1 LEDAV
6 IVIEET
12 EIRTTATAAGV
23 MAGLAAPSQG
33 SRELSS
39 WRVRMME
46 NAEGPV
52 HTIDREQVFM
62 PVAGTFAIAMDG
74 TTAVVAAGQ
83 AVVLPAGVVRQI
95 RAGDAP
101 AEALV
106 CMPAGGTASLP
117 GAPERHPLPWA
128 E

>member
-1 LEDAV
+1 V

-12 EIRTTATAAGV
+12 EARTTATAAGV
-23 MAGLAAPSQG
+23 VAGLAAPSQG

-39 WRVRMME
+39 WRLRMRE
-46 NAEGPV
+46 HAEGPV
-52 HTIDREQVFM
+52 HAIDREQIFM
-62 PVAGTFAIAMDG
+62 PVVGMFAITMDG
-74 TTAVVAAGQ
+74 TAAVVAAGQ

-106 CMPAGGTASLP
+106 CMSVGGTASLP
-117 GAPERHPLPWA
+117 NTTQRHPLPWA